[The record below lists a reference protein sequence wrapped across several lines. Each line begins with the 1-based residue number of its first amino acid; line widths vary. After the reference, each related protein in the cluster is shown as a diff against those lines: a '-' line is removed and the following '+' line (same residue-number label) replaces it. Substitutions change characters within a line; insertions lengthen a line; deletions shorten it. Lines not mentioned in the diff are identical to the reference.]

1 MKNPNGFGS
10 VYKLSDKKRRKPWA
24 VRVTDSWDIVD
35 GKLKRKYKYIGYY
48 ETRKEA
54 MQALAEYNVNP
65 ASVTKDILF
74 VDLYKMWSGE
84 KYPNFSKSTVAAYKA
99 AFKTC
104 EPLYGCN
111 FKDLRRPQLQKLI
124 DESGKAYQ
132 SLAHIKAML
141 SHLYNYA
148 IENDIC
154 DKDYAQFID
163 LTKYSKKD
171 KDNKQEIHSVF
182 TDNEIDKL
190 WENSETS
197 PTAQT
202 VLMMIYTGVRISEL
216 LNLKKSEIRISEQWF
231 HVSKSKTTA
240 GVRDVP
246 IADKVLPL
254 FQKQM
259 ETSGEYLFSNDK
271 SKYTYSTFKKRFWDS
286 LSDEFEME
294 HLPHDTRHT
303 CVSRLA
309 EAKVEQTIIKK
320 IVGHV
325 GAMSVTEK
333 VYTHYDIKPLLE
345 SVNLI

>member
-65 ASVTKDILF
+65 ASVTKDIHF
-74 VDLYKMWSGE
+74 ADLYKMWSEE
-84 KYPNFSKSTVAAYKA
+84 KYPNFSQSTVTAYKA

-104 EPLYGCN
+104 EPLYGYN
-111 FKDLRRPQLQKLI
+111 FKDIRRPQLQKVI
-124 DESGKAYQ
+124 DASGKAYQ

-141 SHLYNYA
+141 SHLYSYA

-154 DKDYAQFID
+154 DKNYAQYID
-163 LTKYSKKD
+163 LTKYSKQD
-171 KDNKQEIHSVF
+171 KEGKTAIHTIF
-182 TDNEIDKL
+182 TDDEINKL

-197 PTAQT
+197 PTAHT
-202 VLMMIYTGVRISEL
+202 VLIMIYTGVRISEL
-216 LNLKKSEIRISEQWF
+216 LYLKKSDVHLSEQWF
-231 HVSKSKTTA
+231 HVPKSKTAA
-240 GVRDVP
+240 GIRDVP
-246 IADKVLPL
+246 IADKILPL
-254 FQKQM
+254 FQKQL
-259 ETSGEYLFSNDK
+259 ETNGEYLFSRK
-271 SKYTYSTFKKRFWDS
+271 TLKYTYPTFKKHFWDG
-286 LSDEFEME
+286 LSEEFGMN

-320 IVGHV
+320 IVGHES
-325 GAMSVTEK
+325 AMSVTEK

-345 SVNLI
+345 AVNLI